1 MVYGTERGGRA
12 VRCGPMS
19 MVRSGKKMVSVLK
32 IWGLERVSWNR
43 RGREGGGGCIHRV
56 DAHCIESIAFLRLVE
71 DPSL

>member
-19 MVRSGKKMVSVLK
+19 MDSSGKKMVSVLK

-43 RGREGGGGCIHRV
+43 EGEGGC
-56 DAHCIESIAFLRLVE
+56 
-71 DPSL
+71 